1 MPRQNEEE
9 ALAQRVREAYAKT
22 GDCNPEYEELFEE
35 LSQLRAKGMAKSFR
49 QQRGMPDLSP
59 TPYDR

>member
-22 GDCNPEYEELFEE
+22 GDCNPEYEQLFDE
-35 LSQLRAKGMAKSFR
+35 LSQMRAKNMAQSFR
-49 QQRGMPDLSP
+49 QQRGKPDHSP

>member
-9 ALAQRVREAYAKT
+9 ALAQRVRQAYAKT
-22 GDCNPEYEELFEE
+22 GDCNPEYEQLFEE
-35 LSQLRAKGMAKSFR
+35 LSQMRAKGMAKSFR
-49 QQRGMPDLSP
+49 QRRGMPDLSP